1 MGLVTKKLILL
12 QFIIISWFY
21 VQIGDKIIIYSMKKR
36 VLFWVS
42 NKSKIKVLN
51 LLVMSQ
57 YVLLYIQGRR

>member
-51 LLVMSQ
+51 LFVMSQ